1 MVMKMMMIFRRLEA
15 EFIALQIDSLSWPV
29 LLQVTA
35 NFFFRVILFV
45 FVFCLFWFFVCDI
58 LCVCGLFVLILFSLF
73 FCSPFFPSKVE
84 IGRGVSV
91 WQKLS
96 GFSNRKECKYPT
108 WGFKRQHPLKVEI
121 HFFKTQLQSVP
132 PILSRQG
139 PLRWE
144 LSTVGTV
151 GKLVVTKSWL
161 MKTLKTVNWV

>member
-1 MVMKMMMIFRRLEA
+1 M
-15 EFIALQIDSLSWPV
+15 QIDSLSWPV
-29 LLQVTA
+29 FLQVTA
-35 NFFFRVILFV
+35 NFFLCVILFV
-45 FVFCLFWFFVCDI
+45 FVFCLYLFFVCDI
-58 LCVCGLFVLILFSLF
+58 HCVFFCVCIDIVFSI

-108 WGFKRQHPLKVEI
+108 WGFKRPHPLKVEI
-121 HFFKTQLQSVP
+121 HFFFKTQLQSVP
-132 PILSRQG
+132 PILSWQG